1 MSYQALYRVWRPQK
15 FQDIAGQKAITQ
27 TLRNALMQKK
37 TSHAYLFTGPRGT
50 GKTSGA
56 KIFAK
61 AINCHFLKDGEPCN
75 ECETCIAITK
85 GQLNDVIEIDAA
97 SNNGVEEIRDIRD
110 KAKYAPT
117 SADYKIYIIDEVH
130 MLSTGAFNALLKTLE
145 EPPKNVV
152 FILATTEPHK
162 IPLTIISRTQRFDF
176 KRINARDISDRMRYI
191 LTQEKIEFEE
201 AALPIIARAAEGG
214 MRDALSILD
223 QSISYGDENVTVEDV
238 MSVTGSLTQEIMMAY
253 FEAIVNRD
261 TKKGLFLLQEIL
273 VDGKDAARFVEDLI
287 LFSRDLLVY
296 QQAPQMSELLEGAKV
311 DEAFKTLSETIS
323 ADSLYQMIVI
333 LNGTQTELRFTN
345 HPDVYLEVATVR
357 LTQLG
362 TVTHSDSRGSS
373 NEQVP
378 KQEKVPTSS
387 SNKKIIELESELLQ
401 LKKQMQSLMV
411 EGSSKTVSKKSKQV
425 ARKSNNNQFKPN
437 TTAIYG
443 VLKEATRENLV
454 QLKNVWPDLLNM
466 LSVTQRA
473 MLKAS
478 TPVAAGPSGLIVSF
492 DYDILCQKATN
503 DSELM
508 EAVKQFLEKLV
519 GYGPNMICVPGEQ
532 WPIIRGQYVKQLKNH
547 PLNEMPIKQ
556 KEVGQISKADE
567 SVGQMEQAFKPVKK
581 ELESVDTSQWD
592 SLEEFVPPTEED
604 DKIVTEAMMLFGEN
618 MVEIKN
624 D

>member
-1 MSYQALYRVWRPQK
+1 MSYQALYRVWRPQR

-27 TLRNALMQKK
+27 TLRNALIQKK

-61 AINCHFLKDGEPCN
+61 AVNCHFLKDGEPCN
-75 ECETCIAITK
+75 ECETCIAITN

-176 KRINARDISDRMRYI
+176 KRINARDICDRMRYI
-191 LTQEKIEFEE
+191 LTQEKMEFEE

-223 QSISYGDENVTVEDV
+223 QAISYGDENVTVDDV
-238 MSVTGSLTQEIMMAY
+238 MSVTGSLTQELMLAY
-253 FEAIVNRD
+253 FEAVVTRD

-273 VDGKDAARFVEDLI
+273 ADGKDAARFVEDLI

-311 DEAFKTLSETIS
+311 DEAFKTLSDTVS
-323 ADSLYQMIVI
+323 ADMLYQMIII

-362 TVTHSDSRGSS
+362 MIVQSSPSVPLNELDS
-373 NEQVP
+373 
-378 KQEKVPTSS
+378 KQEGTSTSS
-387 SNKKIIELESELLQ
+387 DNQKIKELENELVQ
-401 LKKQMQSLMV
+401 MKKQMQSLMTNT
-411 EGSSKTVSKKSKQV
+411 SSKAATKKEKPVSKKT
-425 ARKSNNNQFKPN
+425 ANNQFKPN
-437 TTAIYG
+437 TSAIFTI
-443 VLKEATRENLV
+443 LKEATRENLA

-519 GYGPNMICVPGEQ
+519 GNAPQMIFVPGEQ
-532 WPIIRGQYVKQLKNH
+532 WPIIRGQYVKQLKSRPSENKSEEQKTVGEVTK
-547 PLNEMPIKQ
+547 PDQSTKQ
-556 KEVGQISKADE
+556 VEKT
-567 SVGQMEQAFKPVKK
+567 FKPVKK
-581 ELESVDTSQWD
+581 QLETIDTSEWD
-592 SLEEFVPPTEED
+592 SLEDFVPPSQED
-604 DKIVTEAMMLFGEN
+604 DKVVTEAMMLFGEN
-618 MVEIKN
+618 MVEVKN